1 MSRGDFGAESLSI
14 IHEFYYE
21 LNPDGDS
28 AISRRRLYECVP
40 VFHSEK
46 EKEEFL
52 NYASEHFHR
61 DYAFTR
67 PPNEPSFPVSLPM
80 NQMVD
85 FFRQQ
90 YKDALII
97 VDMLANYRISQA
109 VTIKN
114 AVQE

>member
-1 MSRGDFGAESLSI
+1 MFIGEVKRKNITFVIDNHDKYKSNYD
-14 IHEFYYE
+14 
-21 LNPDGDS
+21 
-28 AISRRRLYECVP
+28 
-40 VFHSEK
+40 SEK

-67 PPNEPSFPVSLPM
+67 PPNEPSFPVSLPT